1 MLVLY
6 FALCALLYAAKGVSH
21 NAEKETDMKKGLACP
36 HCGEL
41 VSKYRNPLP
50 TVDIIIEL
58 EDKGIVLIHRAKE
71 PDGWAIPGGFVDYG
85 ESLEEAARREA
96 REETSLDVELLGQL
110 GAYSAP
116 ERDPRHHAITVV
128 FWARAGGEPKA
139 RDDAREVGVFT
150 EKDLPSPLAFDH
162 TQILADYFFHK
173 KRRQ

>member
-1 MLVLY
+1 VLVLY

-116 ERDPRHHAITVV
+116 DRDPRHHTITVV
-128 FWARAGGEPKA
+128 FLARAGGEPKA

-162 TQILADYFFHK
+162 AQILTDYFDH
-173 KRRQ
+173 KRRQQ